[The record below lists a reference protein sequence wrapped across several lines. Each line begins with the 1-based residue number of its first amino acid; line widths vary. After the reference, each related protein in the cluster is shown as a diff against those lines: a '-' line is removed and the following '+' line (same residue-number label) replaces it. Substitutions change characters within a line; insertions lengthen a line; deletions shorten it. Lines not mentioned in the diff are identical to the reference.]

1 MSLFSRW
8 IDHIRERRDA
18 RELTPTGILHK
29 AEANLE
35 PGILTADGF
44 LGRDN
49 RRLLRILGDDARE
62 FADQGLDW
70 AAVANRLEEFLDLG
84 AAGLG
89 EPITVEGRYLVHV
102 AETRGL
108 FPCPWE
114 DGLWRKRSVS
124 VKRLGDTASG
134 AEILFSDLSLHLL
147 KEHHFLQG
155 KGSPFRLEPAVL
167 KAVLA

>member
-102 AETRGL
+102 AETRGCS
-108 FPCPWE
+108 PAPGKTDCGASE
-114 DGLWRKRSVS
+114 VSRSNGWATPPRAPRSFS
-124 VKRLGDTASG
+124 VTSACIS
-134 AEILFSDLSLHLL
+134 
-147 KEHHFLQG
+147 
-155 KGSPFRLEPAVL
+155 
-167 KAVLA
+167 